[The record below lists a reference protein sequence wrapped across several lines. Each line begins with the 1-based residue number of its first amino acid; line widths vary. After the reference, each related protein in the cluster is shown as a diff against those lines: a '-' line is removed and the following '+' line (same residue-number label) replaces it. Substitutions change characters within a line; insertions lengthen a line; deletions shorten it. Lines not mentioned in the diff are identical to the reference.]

1 MSNFKVPGK
10 GKLLISAP
18 MLGDIFKRSVI
29 LLTEHNEDGSVGFI
43 LNKPTDLKLNEII
56 EDFPE
61 FDAKIYLGGPVQRD
75 SLNFISRKNYFEDD
89 SYEISE
95 GLYWNGNFE
104 KLKILIE
111 TGSIDPDDIKFYLGY
126 SGWGPGQLDNE
137 MKIKSWY
144 VNTPTSEMIFDEED
158 SKLWS
163 TVLKSMGNE
172 FTVIS
177 TFPDDPSVN

>member
-1 MSNFKVPGK
+1 MSKFSKPEK
-10 GKLLISAP
+10 GKVLISAP

-29 LLTEHNEDGSVGFI
+29 LLTEHNEEGSVGFI
-43 LNKPTDLKLNEII
+43 LNKPTELKLSEII

-61 FDAKIYLGGPVQRD
+61 FDARVYIGGPVQRD

-95 GLYWNGNFE
+95 GLYWNGNYE

-111 TGSIDPDDIKFYLGY
+111 TGSIDPEDIKFYLGY
-126 SGWGPGQLDNE
+126 SGWGPDQLENE
-137 MKIKSWY
+137 MITKSWY
-144 VNTPTSEMIFDEED
+144 VNTPTSKLIFEED
-158 SKLWS
+158 DTKLWS
-163 TVLKSMGNE
+163 TILRSMGNE

>member
-1 MSNFKVPGK
+1 MSNFINPAK
-10 GKLLISAP
+10 GKVLISAP

-29 LLTEHNEDGSVGFI
+29 LLTEHNEEGSVGFI

-61 FDAKIYLGGPVQRD
+61 FDAKVYLGGPVQRD
-75 SLNFISRKNYFEDD
+75 SLNFIRRKNYFEDD

-95 GLYWNGNFE
+95 GLYWNGNYE

-111 TGSIDPDDIKFYLGY
+111 TGNIDPEDIKFYLGY

-137 MKIKSWY
+137 MSIKSWY
-144 VNTPTSEMIFDEED
+144 VNTPTSEMIFDEDD

-163 TVLKSMGNE
+163 TILRSMGNE
-172 FTVIS
+172 YTVIS